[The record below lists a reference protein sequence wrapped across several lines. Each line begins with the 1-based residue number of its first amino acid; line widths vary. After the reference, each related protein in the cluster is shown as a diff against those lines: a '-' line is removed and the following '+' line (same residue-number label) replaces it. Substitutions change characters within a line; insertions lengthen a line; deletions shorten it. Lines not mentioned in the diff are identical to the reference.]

1 MASLEEQLL
10 RNSFTPIF
18 MGAAGGG
25 GPEIEYIGG
34 YGNGQTVVATE
45 VGDIVIFFGGGI
57 TVPSGSYSL
66 TMTNEVFLQGD
77 TWTGSYRVHIRA
89 AIRRVASD
97 GEAYPE
103 HSGLAS
109 NIEYAV
115 HLRPK
120 AADATMTVRDTQTGA
135 GSPNTPT
142 ISLNAADNTT
152 AGVKAFICFGFSQAW
167 DQGGTRSVSQTMD
180 QGGSFQ
186 DNGTGKSYG
195 VVAYN
200 KADALNVVFS
210 GGNATSGET
219 PRKYSPAMGYLI
231 EIS

>member
-1 MASLEEQLL
+1 M
-10 RNSFTPIF
+10 SFGYQVLGFGSSATH
-18 MGAAGGG
+18 GGL
-25 GPEIEYIGG
+25 EIEYIGG

-45 VGDIVIFFGGGI
+45 VGDIVIFFGGSVG
-57 TVPSGSYSL
+57 TPSGSYSL
-66 TMTNEVFLQGD
+66 TMTNEVFLQGG
-77 TWTGSYRVHIRA
+77 TWSGTNRVHIRA

-120 AADATMTVRDTQTGA
+120 AADATMTVRDTENDA

-152 AGVKAFICFGFSQAW
+152 AGVKGFICFGFSQAW

-180 QGGSFQ
+180 QGGTFE
-186 DNGTGKSYG
+186 DNGTFKSYG

-210 GGNATSGET
+210 GGYADETATN
-219 PRKYSPAMGYLI
+219 RNYSPAMGYLI